1 MIDLL
6 KDVGKGI
13 LGEVAGGFFNGKS
26 GGGGGGGQTNAA
38 SAAALARI
46 GFAEEKRVAM
56 QMAENAAKRSG
67 QRLHSEKERRAQR
80 TSQDWDRIV
89 GMYQKAFQD
98 SRVFDALSHQ
108 VNRQGNAVNVA
119 ASTDY
124 INIDADLQLD
134 PQKIT
139 PS

>member
-67 QRLHSEKERRAQR
+67 QR
-80 TSQDWDRIV
+80 
-89 GMYQKAFQD
+89 
-98 SRVFDALSHQ
+98 
-108 VNRQGNAVNVA
+108 
-119 ASTDY
+119 
-124 INIDADLQLD
+124 
-134 PQKIT
+134 
-139 PS
+139 